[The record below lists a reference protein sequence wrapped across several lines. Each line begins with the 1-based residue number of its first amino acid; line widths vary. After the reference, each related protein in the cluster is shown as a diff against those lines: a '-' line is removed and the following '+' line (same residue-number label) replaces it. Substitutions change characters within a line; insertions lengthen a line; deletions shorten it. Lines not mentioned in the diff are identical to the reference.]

1 MKIFN
6 YKFIIFL
13 GLTLVVYF
21 IYKEVEHLHKSV
33 NKLEKDINL
42 LSIQQLRQTQQ
53 TQQQKPQQI
62 HQTKPQ
68 QTHQTKPQQTH
79 QTKPQQTQQPEPG
92 QTQKIINIDLL
103 PSKIFR
109 NQIIACDK
117 QSISDTLENDID
129 TDSSIHLAI
138 YSNDN
143 DQYDED
149 HNSLLDN
156 ESYDHKFN
164 YNEQIIILKNDTQ
177 NILSTTLKISE
188 LSESSELSKS
198 HETHELP
205 GLNELLNDLPN
216 ELLNSSESSE
226 SSELNDLSNKLHNE
240 LLNSSES
247 SELNDLPN
255 ELHNESLK
263 SSESLK
269 LNDLSNSVKT
279 SEIKV
284 SYTKKSLESLKVPEI
299 KIIAE
304 NNNVG
309 LTKQINGNIKNKT
322 KHELIEDIINA
333 QK

>member
-1 MKIFN
+1 M
-6 YKFIIFL
+6 
-13 GLTLVVYF
+13 
-21 IYKEVEHLHKSV
+21 
-33 NKLEKDINL
+33 
-42 LSIQQLRQTQQ
+42 
-53 TQQQKPQQI
+53 
-62 HQTKPQ
+62 
-68 QTHQTKPQQTH
+68 
-79 QTKPQQTQQPEPG
+79 
-92 QTQKIINIDLL
+92 
-103 PSKIFR
+103 
-109 NQIIACDK
+109 
-117 QSISDTLENDID
+117 LENDID

-143 DQYDED
+143 EQYDDD

-164 YNEQIIILKNDTQ
+164 YNEQIIILNIDTQ
-177 NILSTTLKISE
+177 NILPTTLKISE
-188 LSESSELSKS
+188 SSESSELSKS
-198 HETHELP
+198 HETTELQ

-226 SSELNDLSNKLHNE
+226 SSGLNDLPNELHNE
-240 LLNSSES
+240 SLKSSKS
-247 SELNDLPN
+247 LELNDLPN

-263 SSESLK
+263 SSE
-269 LNDLSNSVKT
+269 SVKT

-322 KHELIEDIINA
+322 KHELIEDIINT